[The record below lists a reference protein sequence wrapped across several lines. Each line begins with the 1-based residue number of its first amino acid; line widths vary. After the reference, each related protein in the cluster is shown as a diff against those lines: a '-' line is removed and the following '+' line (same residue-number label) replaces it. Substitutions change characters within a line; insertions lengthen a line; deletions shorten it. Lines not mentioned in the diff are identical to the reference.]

1 MGVRKSLA
9 ALALAAAFG
18 AGVLT
23 SHAFEREAKAQKS
36 ATVSAVY
43 VPSDGL
49 AFRTLDGRLIAKLA
63 YDTRGGFFEV
73 YDEHEKLAGSL
84 RGAGVSAARPA
95 VAAAPATAPA
105 PAPAANASNASNTL
119 DLGY

>member
-23 SHAFEREAKAQKS
+23 SHALEREAKAQRS
-36 ATVSAVY
+36 ATTSAVF

-49 AFRTLDGRLIAKLA
+49 AFRTLEGRMIARLA
-63 YDTRGGFFEV
+63 YDARGGFLEV
-73 YDEHEKLAGSL
+73 YDEHERPAASL
-84 RGAGVSAARPA
+84 RSVSVSAARPA
-95 VAAAPATAPA
+95 QGPAPGPATAGN
-105 PAPAANASNASNTL
+105 AANAANAAMDL